1 MIEMVNEEFDMFL
14 QDVKEAS
21 FVFGSYLDETD
32 YEDEY
37 CHNDIH
43 EAMHILEEK
52 IKDYLHNNYPNKFIV
67 SSGWCVHV
75 MTPDRARQSRITEST
90 IERCLVE

>member
-1 MIEMVNEEFDMFL
+1 MDWEIEEEFNSFKE
-14 QDVKEAS
+14 DVSDSA
-21 FVFGSYLDETD
+21 FIFGSYLDETD

-43 EAMHILEEK
+43 EAMRILEEK
-52 IKDYLHNNYPNKFIV
+52 IKDYLHINCPNKFIV

-75 MTPDRARQSRITEST
+75 MTPDRARQSRISEKT
-90 IERCLVE
+90 IERCLVQ